1 MKTKLF
7 SLFVLLLTLAFTATP
22 ARADGIIIPEP
33 PICDPSPCP
42 MPRPPME
49 QLAIRYHRP
58 RPVAWEAI
66 CRWGWSRLV
75 GLFAVASRDHAK
87 KGDGFIV
94 ALLYESTLLVTT
106 RSVVTSLPCLKRI
119 YGLSVIHANCRETVG
134 LISRDEFLD
143 KFGNIAFHYALQ
155 IIG

>member
-33 PICDPSPCP
+33 PICDPAPCP
-42 MPRPPME
+42 MPRP
-49 QLAIRYHRP
+49 YHRP

-75 GLFAVASRDHAK
+75 GLFAVASREMQRRATMVAAAVAPQRILEFVDWELGV
-87 KGDGFIV
+87 GDGGLS
-94 ALLYESTLLVTT
+94 ALLIST
-106 RSVVTSLPCLKRI
+106 
-119 YGLSVIHANCRETVG
+119 
-134 LISRDEFLD
+134 
-143 KFGNIAFHYALQ
+143 
-155 IIG
+155 